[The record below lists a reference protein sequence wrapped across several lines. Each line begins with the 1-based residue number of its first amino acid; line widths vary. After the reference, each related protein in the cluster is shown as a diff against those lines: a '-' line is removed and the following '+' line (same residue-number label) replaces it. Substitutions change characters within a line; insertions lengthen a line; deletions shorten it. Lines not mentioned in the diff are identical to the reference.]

1 MFHVKILPRHTFYKY
16 LEMLYFAEEAF
27 DKYFVNLYKRV
38 QLIDAFNQN
47 VCQCFLQTFHVSKF
61 LSGI

>member
-47 VCQCFLQTFHVSKF
+47 VNVFFKHFMYQNF
-61 LSGI
+61 